1 MITSTTITPIEQAR
15 ESRRRRCNTAMQ
27 ATPTNEPAVPG
38 AMGKRPTGPIV
49 ATRTATP
56 ERGSVKIFL
65 DRLRALR
72 SLFLLALIGKRRRDA
87 VTAREPVIEI
97 DHAAALTTER
107 AKRIRPGL
115 DFTLANGAACC
126 HNSRQSPAGFRPVS
140 GDPLF
145 LSLSGDGRQS
155 NSLRGALPGHNPML
169 QS

>member
-1 MITSTTITPIEQAR
+1 
-15 ESRRRRCNTAMQ
+15 MQ

-72 SLFLLALIGKRRRDA
+72 SLFLLALIGKRRRD
-87 VTAREPVIEI
+87 
-97 DHAAALTTER
+97 AAALTTER